1 MKMTAKEA
9 KMAKDSL
16 KRANKLDAM
25 DPKGMK
31 CGGKVAGGKGASS
44 GYAKK
49 MACGGKVKAMKKGG
63 KC

>member
-1 MKMTAKEA
+1 MKMTEKEA
-9 KMAKDSL
+9 KMARESL

-31 CGGKVAGGKGASS
+31 CGGKVS
-44 GYAKK
+44 K
-49 MACGGKVKAMKKGG
+49 MKCGGKVAKAMKKGG